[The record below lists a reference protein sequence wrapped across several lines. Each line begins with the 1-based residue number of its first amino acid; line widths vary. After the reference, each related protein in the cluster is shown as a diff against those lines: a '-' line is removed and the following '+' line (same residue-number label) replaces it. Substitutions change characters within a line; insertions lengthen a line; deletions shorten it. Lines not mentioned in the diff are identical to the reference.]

1 MSFSS
6 RFVRTHLLVLLV
18 VTLVTSWFS
27 YAFFHIDEYFQ
38 VLELTRAKLAP
49 DEVASFAWEH
59 AARLRP
65 WLQPF
70 LYWLLARVL
79 HVREIFALGLLFR
92 IVTGLA
98 NVVAVAFFLRTTL
111 PLQRTEAE
119 ARLHVR
125 AVTLAGF
132 LPYLFVRTSSESA
145 SMAAMVLGWSLLFA
159 APVPDGREPRLRTAL
174 AAGFLFGLAFEFRF
188 QTAFF
193 VVGILAWLVVHG
205 VRRALVPI
213 TLAGLAAVA
222 LGALIDHWG
231 YGEWTFPAWNYLR
244 ANVLEGAAGMFGKEP
259 PFAYFWLD
267 ASNVFGPIALAL
279 FVVMIVAWIR
289 APRHPLTWTTLPF
302 FVAHGLISHKEERF
316 VFPMAIFVLGM
327 VTLAAGDS
335 PPRLARVGAWLHARR
350 KNPVLLF
357 ANFAPM
363 VLLALYPLGWN
374 HHVRFE
380 RAMHARFGDA
390 LHAAVLPEIELNP
403 PPFHMKDR
411 VLEKMDVETLAHRI
425 DDGAAPEW
433 LIADRPV
440 LATGFPAVDDH
451 YRVEYSELPGDD
463 ALRRRLAGWVDAYNA
478 DAKPPLRRLRYRT
491 LYRFYR

>member
-1 MSFSS
+1 MNLSR
-6 RFVRTHLLVLLV
+6 RFVRTHLLMLLA

-38 VLELTRAKLAP
+38 VLELTRSKLAP
-49 DEVASFAWEH
+49 GEVTGFAWEH
-59 AARLRP
+59 TERLRP

-70 LYWLLARVL
+70 LYWLVARVL
-79 HVREIFALGLLFR
+79 HVHEIFALGFLFR
-92 IVTGLA
+92 LVTGLA
-98 NVVAVAFFLRTTL
+98 NVLAVALFLRTTL
-111 PLQRTEAE
+111 PMQRDEAE

-125 AVTLAGF
+125 VVTLAGF

-145 SMAAMVLGWSLLFA
+145 SMAAMVIGWSLLFA
-159 APVPDGREPRLRTAL
+159 GARPRVTAAL
-174 AAGFLFGLAFEFRF
+174 ASGFFFGLAFEFRF

-193 VVGILAWLVVHG
+193 VVGIMAWLFVYG
-205 VRRALVPI
+205 ARRALVPLSI
-213 TLAGLAAVA
+213 AGLLAVA
-222 LGALIDHWG
+222 LGVVIDHWG

-244 ANVLEGAAGMFGKEP
+244 ANVIEGAAGMFGKEP

-279 FVVMIVAWIR
+279 FFVMVVAWVR

-327 VTLAAGDS
+327 VTLAAGNTS
-335 PPRLARVGAWLHARR
+335 PRLARVGAWILARR
-350 KNPVLLF
+350 KTPLLLF

-363 VLLALYPLGWN
+363 LLLALYPLGWN

-380 RAMHARFGDA
+380 RAMHERFGDSFTG
-390 LHAAVLPEIELNP
+390 AVLPEIELNP
-403 PPFHMKDR
+403 PPFHMTDR
-411 VLEKMDVETLAHRI
+411 HLEKMDPETLNRRI
-425 DDGAAPEW
+425 DDGTAPSF

-440 LATGFPAVDDH
+440 LSTGFPSLDSHATV
-451 YRVEYSELPGDD
+451 VYSELPGDD
-463 ALRRRLAGWVDAYNA
+463 ALRQKLAGWVDAYNA
-478 DAKPPLRRLRYRT
+478 HAKAPLRRLLYRT
-491 LYRFYR
+491 LYRIER